1 MGINALQFGY
11 VHSEAPGMTDFRL
24 TAERCI
30 LCGACAANC
39 PTGALTLADR
49 DGERIL
55 SLCGTVLCH
64 EKLEYCDQCGTV
76 VGPARYLDYVKKR
89 TSAIIEAFEGRQ
101 LCEKCARQRTA
112 GYKSGIT
119 IP

>member
-1 MGINALQFGY
+1 MGIDALQFGY
-11 VHSEAPGMTDFRL
+11 LESGEPGFTDYRV

-39 PTGALTLADR
+39 PTGAIKLADIN
-49 DGERIL
+49 GERVL
-55 SLCGTVLCH
+55 SLCGTVLCR
-64 EKLEYCDQCGTV
+64 EKLEFCDRCGAA
-76 VGPARYLDYVKKR
+76 VGPGRYLDFVRKR
-89 TSAIIEAFEGRQ
+89 TAAIQEAFEGRQ
-101 LCEKCARQRTA
+101 LCEKCIRELTA